1 MNHSAVGAEAIFI
14 ERSETVAVDQQE
26 VRFRVKPPDRAL
38 HSGNGC
44 PKNFQLIY
52 FLSADSLDRPSDR
65 LTLNDRPQ
73 DIPGFLA
80 HLLGI
85 VQQRVVEIRRK
96 YHGRGID
103 RASQRTAPGLVTA
116 GLDAPRLHKRQQMYL
131 FLYIH
136 KFKPCRRTIPFGR

>member
-44 PKNFQLIY
+44 PKNIQLIY

-65 LTLNDRPQ
+65 LTLNDGSGVHRP
-73 DIPGFLA
+73 
-80 HLLGI
+80 
-85 VQQRVVEIRRK
+85 R
-96 YHGRGID
+96 
-103 RASQRTAPGLVTA
+103 QRTAPGLVTA